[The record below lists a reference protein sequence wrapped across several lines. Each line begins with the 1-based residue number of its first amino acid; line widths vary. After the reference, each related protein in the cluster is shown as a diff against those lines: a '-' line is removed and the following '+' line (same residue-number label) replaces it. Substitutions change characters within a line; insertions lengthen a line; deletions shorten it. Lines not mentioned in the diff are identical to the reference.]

1 MWLGRYSFEP
11 EGLGRSRVEIS
22 VLDLLGSSEDSDVHF
37 HKPVVVAALKHLH
50 LTCLVWDTFSGLR
63 ECLLSLHSSR

>member
-1 MWLGRYSFEP
+1 MVRKIFAQASR
-11 EGLGRSRVEIS
+11 LGRSRAEIS
-22 VLDLLGSSEDSDVHF
+22 VVVLLGSSEDGDFDF

-63 ECLLSLHSSR
+63 ECLLPLHSSR